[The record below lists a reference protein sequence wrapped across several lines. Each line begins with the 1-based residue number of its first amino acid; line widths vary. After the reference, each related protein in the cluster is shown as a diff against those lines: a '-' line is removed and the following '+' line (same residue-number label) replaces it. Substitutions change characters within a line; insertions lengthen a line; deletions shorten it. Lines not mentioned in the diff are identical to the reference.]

1 MSEEL
6 VKITPQP
13 GPQTQFS
20 KCGADVV
27 FYGGSAGG
35 GKSFALLLEPLY
47 ESENSKF
54 GAVIFRRTTKQITN
68 EGGLWDEAQGLYK
81 PLGARLLQS
90 PTLNAIFPSG
100 MKVTFSHMEYDKN
113 RFDWQGSQIP
123 LIGFDEITHFTWKQF
138 IYMLSRNRSV
148 SGSVGK
154 IRGTCNPD
162 PDSWVRTFIDWWI
175 GEDGYAI
182 PERSGVI
189 RWFIVIGEDVIWGDS
204 KKELINKYQK
214 SDKSED
220 EILPMSFTFI
230 RSSIKDNKILLK
242 KDPGYMAKLNALTR
256 VERAQLKD
264 GNWNIRPSAGDY
276 FKRSDFEI
284 VDAVPAGAKR
294 VRAWDLAGTKADN
307 DEKKV
312 QEQAGSGPAY
322 TAGVKMAKVAGVYYI
337 EDSYREQI
345 DSNVVLKNIKNIASQ
360 DGKTIKVR
368 LPQDPGQ
375 AGKMQVKHYIAEMAG
390 YTVVAYP
397 VSGSK
402 EVRATPLAAQAQA
415 GNVKIVR
422 GRWNEQFLNEAEN
435 FPLGFKDQIDAAA
448 DAFDELTNVKRCG
461 VW

>member
-1 MSEEL
+1 MGAPL
-6 VKITPQP
+6 IKIQPQP

-20 KCGADVV
+20 QCNADVV

-47 ESENSKF
+47 EINNPKF

-81 PLGARLLQS
+81 PIDAKLLQS
-90 PTLNAIFPSG
+90 PTLNATFPSG
-100 MKVTFSHMEYDKN
+100 MKVTFSHMEHEKN
-113 RFDWQGSQIP
+113 RFDWQGAQIP

-148 SGSVGK
+148 SGAIGK

-162 PDSWVRTFIDWWI
+162 PDSWVRSFIDWWI
-175 GEDGYAI
+175 GDDGFAI
-182 PERSGVI
+182 QERSGII
-189 RWFIVIGEDVIWGDS
+189 RWFIVIGEDVFWGDTRQ
-204 KKELINKYQK
+204 ELIDKYQASNDP
-214 SDKSED
+214 SDEV
-220 EILPMSFTFI
+220 LPMSFTFI
-230 RSSIKDNKILLK
+230 RSSINDNKILLK

-264 GNWNIRPSAGDY
+264 GNWNVRPTAGTY
-276 FKRSDFEI
+276 FQRSDFEI
-284 VDAVPAGAKR
+284 VDATPAGAKR
-294 VRAWDLAGTKADN
+294 VRAWDLAGTKADQ

-312 QEQAGSGPAY
+312 REMVGGPAF
-322 TAGVKMAKVAGVYYI
+322 TAGAKMSKVGGVYYI
-337 EDSYREQI
+337 EDVRREQI
-345 DSNVVLKNIKNIASQ
+345 DSSHVLNMIKNTASQ
-360 DGKTIKVR
+360 DGKIVKVR

-375 AGKMQVKHYIAEMAG
+375 AGKMQAKHYIQEMAG
-390 YTVVAYP
+390 YNVVAYP

-402 EVRATPLAAQAQA
+402 EVRATPLSAQAQA
-415 GNVKIVR
+415 GNVKLVR
-422 GRWNEQFLNEAEN
+422 GKWNEAFLNEAEN

-448 DAFDELTNVKRCG
+448 DAFDELTNVKRVG